1 MRGKRGHTNRW
12 VRSSPTKGIS
22 PRSRKPTAA
31 PRTAISHVGKP
42 LWWIIP
48 NMDQPDAISPS
59 ADFLAKVTR
68 AQRPLYGFIVTL
80 IGGGVDAEDILQET
94 NLVLWRKAAEYDP
107 ARDFMSWAM
116 RIAQLQAMAHLKK
129 RRRRP
134 VFDTELLERIA
145 EDSIE
150 DRDLADVR
158 RQALAACLQK
168 LSEKHRQLVA
178 RRYEP
183 GASVMS
189 MAAEVGSQP
198 KAVSEMLRRIRHSLL
213 ECIQRSIATEALP

>member
-1 MRGKRGHTNRW
+1 MEHCE
-12 VRSSPTKGIS
+12 PI
-22 PRSRKPTAA
+22 A
-31 PRTAISHVGKP
+31 
-42 LWWIIP
+42 
-48 NMDQPDAISPS
+48 PS

-80 IGGGVDAEDILQET
+80 IGGGVDADDILQET

-107 ARDFMSWAM
+107 SRDFMSWAM

-134 VFDTELLERIA
+134 VFDTELLEQIA
-145 EDSIE
+145 DDSIA
-150 DRDLADVR
+150 DREQADVR

-168 LSEKHRQLVA
+168 LPDKHRRLVA

-183 GASVMS
+183 GASVIA
-189 MAAEVGSQP
+189 MAAEIDSQP
-198 KAVSEMLRRIRHSLL
+198 KAVSEMLRRIRRTLL
-213 ECIQRSIATEALP
+213 ECIQRSIAAEAVS

>member
-1 MRGKRGHTNRW
+1 M
-12 VRSSPTKGIS
+12 VGIITS
-22 PRSRKPTAA
+22 MEDPG
-31 PRTAISHVGKP
+31 RTA
-42 LWWIIP
+42 
-48 NMDQPDAISPS
+48 PS

-68 AQRPLYGFIVTL
+68 AQRPLYGFIITL
-80 IGGGVDAEDILQET
+80 VGGACDADDILQET

-107 ARDFMSWAM
+107 GRDFMAWAL

-134 VFDTELLERIA
+134 LLDMELLERVA
-145 EDSIE
+145 DESVA
-150 DRDLADVR
+150 DRDEADIR

-168 LSEKHRQLVA
+168 LPVKHRHLVA

-183 GASVMS
+183 GASVIA
-189 MAAEVGSQP
+189 MAAEIGSQP

-213 ECIQRSIATEALP
+213 ACIERSIATETAP

>member
-1 MRGKRGHTNRW
+1 M
-12 VRSSPTKGIS
+12 P
-22 PRSRKPTAA
+22 KPTLACRA
-31 PRTAISHVGKP
+31 AISSVEKLSPG
-42 LWWIIP
+42 IIP
-48 NMDQPDAISPS
+48 HMEHDEPISPS

-68 AQRPLYGFIVTL
+68 SQRPLYGFIVTL

-107 ARDFMSWAM
+107 TRDFMSWAM

-134 VFDTELLERIA
+134 VFDTDLLERIA

-168 LSEKHRQLVA
+168 LPEKHRQLVA

-183 GASVMS
+183 GASVIA